1 MAIFGATD
9 IIEMAME
16 VEKSGEIF
24 YREVAKKATS
34 SEVRELFEELAEQE
48 KYHYAAFK
56 KMSGSVWEQTPSAE
70 GEWDQYVMY
79 LQATIQSSFFE
90 GSDKAL
96 SLAEQVNNEQ
106 EALEMA
112 LGFEKETMLF
122 FYDLR
127 DKVSDLD
134 KPVVEGIINEER
146 VHMRR
151 LAAMVGA

>member
-1 MAIFGATD
+1 
-9 IIEMAME
+9 
-16 VEKSGEIF
+16 
-24 YREVAKKATS
+24 
-34 SEVRELFEELAEQE
+34 
-48 KYHYAAFK
+48 
-56 KMSGSVWEQTPSAE
+56 MSGSVWEQTPAAE

-79 LQATIQSSFFE
+79 LQATIQSSFFD

-96 SLAEQVNNEQ
+96 SLAEQVTSEQ
-106 EALEMA
+106 QALEMA

-134 KPVVEGIINEER
+134 KPVVERIINEER